1 MSQYIT
7 VDELITHAYSEELK
21 EIIRDSEL
29 GDENNDEI
37 IDNQGIALAAI
48 DMAIEYAETRL
59 SKFYDTDIIF
69 SKTGDDRSK
78 LLVGFIKDIAM
89 WYLIGLANVS
99 IDYEDKKFRYT
110 QADNWLKA
118 VFKNQDM
125 KLSQKDFPRRDD
137 KAPTSFSG
145 TFNPKRENRY

>member
-7 VDELITHAYSEELK
+7 VDELKTHAYDEELK
-21 EIIRDSEL
+21 EIIRD
-29 GDENNDEI
+29 DES
-37 IDNQGIALAAI
+37 IALASI

-59 SKFYDTDIIF
+59 TKFYDTDIIF
-69 SKTGDDRSK
+69 SKTGEDRSK
-78 LLVGFIKDIAM
+78 LLVGFIKDIAV
-89 WYLIGLANVS
+89 WFLIGLANVS

-118 VFKNQDM
+118 VFKNKDM

-145 TFNPKRENRY
+145 TFNTKRENRY

>member
-7 VDELITHAYSEELK
+7 VDELKTHAYDEELK
-21 EIIRDSEL
+21 EIIRD
-29 GDENNDEI
+29 DES
-37 IDNQGIALAAI
+37 IALASI

-69 SKTGDDRSK
+69 SKTGENRSN

-89 WYLIGLANVS
+89 WFLIGLANVS

-125 KLSQKDFPRRDD
+125 RLSEKDFPKIDS
-137 KAPTSFSG
+137 KAATSFSG
-145 TFNPKRENRY
+145 TFNTKRENRY

>member
-7 VDELITHAYSEELK
+7 VDELKTHAYDEELK
-21 EIIRDSEL
+21 EIIRD
-29 GDENNDEI
+29 DES
-37 IDNQGIALAAI
+37 IALASI
-48 DMAIEYAETRL
+48 DIAIEYAETRL
-59 SKFYDTDIIF
+59 TKFYDTDIIF
-69 SKTGDDRSK
+69 SKTGEDRSK
-78 LLVGFIKDIAM
+78 LLVGFIKDIAV
-89 WYLIGLANVS
+89 WFLIGLANVS

-118 VFKNQDM
+118 VFKNKDM

-145 TFNPKRENRY
+145 TFNTKRENRY

>member
-7 VDELITHAYSEELK
+7 VDELKTHAYDEELK
-21 EIIRDSEL
+21 EIIRD
-29 GDENNDEI
+29 DES
-37 IDNQGIALAAI
+37 IALASI

-59 SKFYDTDIIF
+59 TKFYDTDIIF
-69 SKTGDDRSK
+69 SKTGEDRSK
-78 LLVGFIKDIAM
+78 LLVGFIKDIAV
-89 WYLIGLANVS
+89 WFLIGLANVS
-99 IDYEDKKFRYT
+99 IDYDDKKFRYT

-118 VFKNQDM
+118 VFKNKDM

-145 TFNPKRENRY
+145 TFNTKRENRY

>member
-7 VDELITHAYSEELK
+7 VDELKTHAYDEELK
-21 EIIRDSEL
+21 EIIRD
-29 GDENNDEI
+29 DES
-37 IDNQGIALAAI
+37 IALASL

-59 SKFYDTDIIF
+59 AKFYDTDIIF
-69 SKTGDDRSK
+69 SKTGEDRSK
-78 LLVGFIKDIAM
+78 LLVGFIKDIAV

-125 KLSQKDFPRRDD
+125 KLSQKDFPRRDE
-137 KAPTSFSG
+137 KASVSFSG
-145 TFNPKRENRY
+145 KFNDKRENRY

>member
-7 VDELITHAYSEELK
+7 VDELKTHAYDEELR
-21 EIIRDSEL
+21 EIIRD
-29 GDENNDEI
+29 DES
-37 IDNQGIALAAI
+37 IALASI

-59 SKFYDTDIIF
+59 TKFYDTDIIF
-69 SKTGDDRSK
+69 SKTGEDRSK
-78 LLVGFIKDIAM
+78 LLVGFIKDIAV
-89 WYLIGLANVS
+89 WFLIGLANVS
-99 IDYEDKKFRYT
+99 IDYDDKKFRYT

-118 VFKNQDM
+118 VFKNKDM

-145 TFNPKRENRY
+145 TFNTKRENRY

>member
-7 VDELITHAYSEELK
+7 VDELKTHAYDEELK
-21 EIIRDSEL
+21 EIIRD
-29 GDENNDEI
+29 DES
-37 IDNQGIALAAI
+37 IALASI

-59 SKFYDTDIIF
+59 SKFYNTDIIF
-69 SKTGDDRSK
+69 SKAGDDRSK
-78 LLVGFIKDIAM
+78 LLCGFIKDIAM

-99 IDYEDKKFRYT
+99 IDYDDKKFRYT

-145 TFNPKRENRY
+145 KFNDKRENRY